1 MKTLVLANQ
10 KGGVGKTAIACQLG
24 YFLVEMLKK
33 RVLIIDLDHQ
43 GNTSKNIGTSKL
55 ATISGCHGQSTVDRT
70 GHHH

>member
-24 YFLVEMLKK
+24 YFLVELLKK

-43 GNTSKNIGTSKL
+43 GNDQPRATSRDQKERCRRSRSSL
-55 ATISGCHGQSTVDRT
+55 AHG
-70 GHHH
+70 